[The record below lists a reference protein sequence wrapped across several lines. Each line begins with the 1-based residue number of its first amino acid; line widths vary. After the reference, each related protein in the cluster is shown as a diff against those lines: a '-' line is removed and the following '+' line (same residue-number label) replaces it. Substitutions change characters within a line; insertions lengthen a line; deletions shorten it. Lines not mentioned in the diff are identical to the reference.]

1 MLLLH
6 QKEAVQGL
14 LRKLLGLRAFSLG
27 LVFRKNVLSRTLC
40 RTRARNV
47 LASGSPERE
56 PGIWHRRCPPCFTPP
71 SYSPRWYFTSK
82 KGVRYIEHGV
92 KVEFKKGL
100 PFPPKPSAPKF
111 VDPVHTPPD
120 KDNQC
125 IVHVL
130 CNLNEATVK
139 RQTTYEDLR
148 MLKSVVKPQDFMPS
162 LDVESA
168 YFHVPIHPK
177 HLKFF
182 SSHLALPLFVN
193 DKFIEM
199 Q

>member
-1 MLLLH
+1 M
-6 QKEAVQGL
+6 
-14 LRKLLGLRAFSLG
+14 
-27 LVFRKNVLSRTLC
+27 
-40 RTRARNV
+40 
-47 LASGSPERE
+47 
-56 PGIWHRRCPPCFTPP
+56 
-71 SYSPRWYFTSK
+71 
-82 KGVRYIEHGV
+82 
-92 KVEFKKGL
+92 EFKKGL